1 MPGNWFG
8 RGLKP
13 AAVIANVTA
22 VTAVYRLALVLL
34 IDLRMQGKEGI
45 LKLPGM
51 FVTPI
56 FEPS

>member
-1 MPGNWFG
+1 MM
-8 RGLKP
+8 
-13 AAVIANVTA
+13 ADVTA
-22 VTAVYRLALVLL
+22 VTAVCRLALVLL

-45 LKLPGM
+45 LMLPGM